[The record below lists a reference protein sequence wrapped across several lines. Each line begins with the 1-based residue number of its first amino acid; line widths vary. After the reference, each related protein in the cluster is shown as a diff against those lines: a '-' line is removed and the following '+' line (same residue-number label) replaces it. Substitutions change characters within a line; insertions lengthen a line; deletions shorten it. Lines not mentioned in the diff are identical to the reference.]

1 MALCDL
7 LYYSVAKN
15 PKKVLMLL
23 SDFDEL
29 FKDYGN
35 MIVLIIC
42 KVYILKSSEG
52 KRQVCYPNENAKEE
66 SILK

>member
-1 MALCDL
+1 
-7 LYYSVAKN
+7 
-15 PKKVLMLL
+15 MLL